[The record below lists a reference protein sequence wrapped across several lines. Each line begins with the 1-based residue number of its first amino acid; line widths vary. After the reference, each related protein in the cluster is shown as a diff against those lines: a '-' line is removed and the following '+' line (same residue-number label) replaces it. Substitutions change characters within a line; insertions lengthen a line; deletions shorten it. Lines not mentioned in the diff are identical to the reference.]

1 MELVDNYNKQLD
13 EEDIFWIEELIVT
26 KSWWDTVNY
35 LATNLAGE
43 YLKKYKNKI
52 NSITYNCNASENIL
66 LQRSSLLF

>member
-35 LATNLAGE
+35 LATNLAG
-43 YLKKYKNKI
+43 
-52 NSITYNCNASENIL
+52 
-66 LQRSSLLF
+66 